1 MIRYGDE
8 LGFDEFFIGELW
20 VEDRVAAGD
29 DIGQGFGPETRIP
42 GKRDELSLMRAQVNF
57 SLTLPSHG
65 PLVAPIVVLFDPP
78 RYDALMPNG
87 MLCGAASGGW
97 CAWLD
102 DSFYYRQAIS
112 GKRTGFRLKA
122 YPPVALPR

>member
-1 MIRYGDE
+1 MRSGPARISRPCSLERDIELIRYADE

-65 PLVAPIVVLFDPP
+65 PLVSCPGSSFIRSTAIRRP
-78 RYDALMPNG
+78 DA
-87 MLCGAASGGW
+87 
-97 CAWLD
+97 
-102 DSFYYRQAIS
+102 
-112 GKRTGFRLKA
+112 
-122 YPPVALPR
+122 